1 MKILKLNIKNINS
14 LKGEQT
20 IDFEKYFQ
28 NSLFLITGETGSGK
42 TTIFDAICI
51 ALYNQTPRLKDTKE
65 VLTKRT
71 TDGYIELIYE
81 VNGEI
86 YKNSWF
92 VKRSRNKI
100 DGKIQ
105 DTKMELAIQKNGKFE
120 ILSTKKTEVLKKT
133 AEIIKLNFGQFRKS
147 VLLAQGD
154 FNAFL
159 NANSNE
165 RADILEKMTGT
176 KIYAEIGKKTFEL
189 YKEKKNEIE
198 QLKAQIE
205 IIPIIK
211 EEELQNRKIE
221 LKELENR
228 VNLVVQTISEIE
240 NKIKI
245 LDKKEGLEKEI
256 ESFKNSILETENNIK
271 ILENN
276 KNIQQN
282 RVLEYKDKMEEF
294 LKEFQQKMEFFNKI
308 EKIDTK
314 ITIFENRKKEILKRI
329 QSIDSELKQKNIVK
343 EKEGENIE
351 LEKEIQYFEAKIVVL
366 KFEKERGELK
376 ENTPCPLCGSTIHP
390 YKDKFKNEKLEKIKL
405 ELNNLK
411 KRLKQNNSFIDK
423 YSGIFEKLESEK
435 NGLKKELGE
444 LEKDIIELI
453 QQKNGET
460 FDKNKKLEL
469 ENDKKKKENFIK
481 EQQEKLDDINTNLK
495 IALQNREFYNKNL
508 QQKEGELNKLNS
520 VQENREK
527 LQSELKN
534 QKLENQKLNQSIG
547 ELRKQIKIDEDNLEK
562 RKIFDSKIEE
572 KEREIQPYSI
582 LNELIGSADGAKFR
596 KFAQSLTLN
605 YLLNLANQHLKIL
618 NKRYILEKSDE
629 LDIVVIDKYHLNEK
643 RVIKSLSGGESFLVS
658 LALAFALSDMVSSK
672 IGIESFFLDEGFGS
686 LDSTT
691 LYDAISALNKIQNSG
706 KMIGI
711 ISHVENLKEEIPLQ
725 IQLKSTNGVGK
736 IKIII

>member
-189 YKEKKNEIE
+189 YKQKKNEIE

-245 LDKKEGLEKEI
+245 
-256 ESFKNSILETENNIK
+256 
-271 ILENN
+271 
-276 KNIQQN
+276 
-282 RVLEYKDKMEEF
+282 
-294 LKEFQQKMEFFNKI
+294 
-308 EKIDTK
+308 
-314 ITIFENRKKEILKRI
+314 
-329 QSIDSELKQKNIVK
+329 
-343 EKEGENIE
+343 
-351 LEKEIQYFEAKIVVL
+351 
-366 KFEKERGELK
+366 
-376 ENTPCPLCGSTIHP
+376 
-390 YKDKFKNEKLEKIKL
+390 
-405 ELNNLK
+405 
-411 KRLKQNNSFIDK
+411 
-423 YSGIFEKLESEK
+423 
-435 NGLKKELGE
+435 
-444 LEKDIIELI
+444 
-453 QQKNGET
+453 
-460 FDKNKKLEL
+460 
-469 ENDKKKKENFIK
+469 
-481 EQQEKLDDINTNLK
+481 
-495 IALQNREFYNKNL
+495 
-508 QQKEGELNKLNS
+508 
-520 VQENREK
+520 
-527 LQSELKN
+527 
-534 QKLENQKLNQSIG
+534 
-547 ELRKQIKIDEDNLEK
+547 
-562 RKIFDSKIEE
+562 
-572 KEREIQPYSI
+572 
-582 LNELIGSADGAKFR
+582 
-596 KFAQSLTLN
+596 
-605 YLLNLANQHLKIL
+605 
-618 NKRYILEKSDE
+618 
-629 LDIVVIDKYHLNEK
+629 
-643 RVIKSLSGGESFLVS
+643 
-658 LALAFALSDMVSSK
+658 
-672 IGIESFFLDEGFGS
+672 
-686 LDSTT
+686 
-691 LYDAISALNKIQNSG
+691 
-706 KMIGI
+706 
-711 ISHVENLKEEIPLQ
+711 
-725 IQLKSTNGVGK
+725 
-736 IKIII
+736 